1 MPDIHDSRV
10 QAVSCVLVITAYGH
24 GGWRVVIRIFRSVLA
39 QPIFSGDIVSLFFL
53 AFESGGLKSQ
63 LCVLIGVVFQ
73 CKRTEQG
80 LETISF
86 PSVEIDF
93 EVLGTLGRT
102 ERGFPAIRGEFII
115 IVSEVSQEID
125 FPFGGQLV
133 RDVSLQIDKFRVVFG
148 VSIHGAQ
155 NRPTAFKAE
164 TRYLGKFTDRTT
176 HVSIRTQ
183 QTCGSRAFE
192 QLRFFIGNIQ
202 HGTHLVS
209 VTSLEAAGGEI
220 DRLRQVRIDKAKALL
235 LSRANQ
241 KRTEYLDPIH
251 INDIFIITTSTYGI
265 LGT

>member
-1 MPDIHDSRV
+1 M
-10 QAVSCVLVITAYGH
+10 
-24 GGWRVVIRIFRSVLA
+24 
-39 QPIFSGDIVSLFFL
+39 
-53 AFESGGLKSQ
+53 
-63 LCVLIGVVFQ
+63 
-73 CKRTEQG
+73 
-80 LETISF
+80 ETVSF

-93 EVLGTLGRT
+93 EVLGMLGCT

-125 FPFGGQLV
+125 FPFRGQLV
-133 RDVSLQIDKFRVVFG
+133 RDVSLQIDKFRVVFC
-148 VSIHGAQ
+148 VCIHGTQ

-164 TRYLGKFTDRTT
+164 TRYLGKFTDRTAYI
-176 HVSIRTQ
+176 SIRAQ
-183 QTCGSRAFE
+183 QARGSRAFE
-192 QLRFFIGNIQ
+192 YLRLFIGNIQ

-209 VTSLEAAGGEI
+209 VTGLEATGGEI
-220 DRLRQVRIDKAKALL
+220 DRFCQVRIDKAKALL